1 MSGRPGQRHPLPAS
15 DEARHG
21 EIPETAEREK
31 GHGEDEPE
39 LVQPGPTAVDPE
51 GRSYPYDDPGS

>member
-1 MSGRPGQRHPLPAS
+1 M
-15 DEARHG
+15 
-21 EIPETAEREK
+21 PETAEREK